1 MAGRIHTRLAE
12 LGIVLPEAFMSSA
25 GNYVGFVGANDLL
38 FVAGQGPMEGGKPKY
53 TGKVGTGLSPEDG
66 YLAARLAGLNILAQ
80 VNKALD
86 GDLDRIVRCVRLFG
100 LVASGPK
107 YVGQAQAMNGASDL
121 MVEVLGDAGR
131 HARTTIG
138 SPGLPHDMSVE
149 VEALF
154 AIA

>member
-1 MAGRIHTRLAE
+1 MAGRIHARLAE
-12 LGIVLPEAFMSSA
+12 LGIVLPEAFASSA
-25 GNYVGFVGANDLL
+25 GNYVGFVRANDLL

-66 YLAARLAGLNILAQ
+66 YQAARLAGLNVLAQ
-80 VNKALD
+80 ASKALD

-100 LVASGPK
+100 LIASGPK